1 MSIHNLPDKIK
12 RYTGLD
18 HITLI
23 NILIIILVGFSAF
36 GLGRLSVKNNTPGDL
51 GASIYKA
58 EVVGNVTTNNSTNIP
73 ASKVSG
79 GKYVASK
86 NGKLYYT
93 ANCSGVKRIKDS
105 NKIWFETAI
114 EAEKYG
120 LTLSST
126 CK

>member
-18 HITLI
+18 HIVLI
-23 NILIIILVGFSAF
+23 NILVIVLVGLSAF
-36 GLGRLSVKNNTPGDL
+36 GLGRLSVQSNTSLDL
-51 GASIYKA
+51 GASIYNAKA
-58 EVVGNVTTNNSTNIP
+58 VDNITTGNSTNIP
-73 ASKVSG
+73 VNKVSG

-93 ANCSGVKRIKDS
+93 VGCSGAKRIKDS
-105 NKIWFETAI
+105 NRIWFDTKT

-120 LTLSST
+120 LTLSPT